1 MSVPVDVG
9 TLPRD
14 LPVPV
19 DDGACDHLVGM
30 RLPPVT
36 LPSTRG
42 GAVDLGALG
51 DGRSVI
57 FAYPMTG
64 RPGVALP
71 DGWDA
76 IPGARGCTPQNCA
89 FRDLHQAFLDQGAAV
104 YALSTQT
111 TAYQSEMAERLHLP
125 YPVLSDADFAL
136 VDALRL
142 PTFVADGMRLIARLT
157 LVVRSGAIEHV
168 FYPVFPPDRSAEPV
182 LDWLTTHPI
191 GR

>member
-9 TLPRD
+9 SLPAD
-14 LPVPV
+14 LPAPV
-19 DDGACDHLVGM
+19 DDGACDHLAGR
-30 RLPPVT
+30 RLPALA
-36 LPSTRG
+36 LPSTQG
-42 GAVDLGALG
+42 GTVDLATLG
-51 DGRSVI
+51 EGRSVI

-89 FRDLHQAFLDQGAAV
+89 FRDLHRSFLDQGAAV

-111 TAYQSEMAERLHLP
+111 TAYQSEMAARLHLP
-125 YPVLSDADFAL
+125 YTVLSDADFAL
-136 VDALRL
+136 TDALGL

-157 LVVRSGAIEHV
+157 MVVRAATIETV

-182 LDWLTTHPI
+182 LDWLKAHPI
-191 GR
+191 A